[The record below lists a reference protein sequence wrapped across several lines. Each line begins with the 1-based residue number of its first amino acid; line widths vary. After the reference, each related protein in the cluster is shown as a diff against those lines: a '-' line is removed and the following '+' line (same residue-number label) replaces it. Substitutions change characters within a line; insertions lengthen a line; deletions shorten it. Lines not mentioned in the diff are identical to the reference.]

1 MPCSLSKL
9 IHSNFG
15 LLIFS
20 SREVDD
26 SFKNEFLEFLG
37 NNISEIQQ
45 EIIVLNEQLICQ
57 PNFTFEDFVLVHTEI
72 IEHFTDIINFN
83 KFSKKY
89 FDTYLISEETKNEI
103 RNNINVGK
111 LFTKILKLK
120 KK

>member
-20 SREVDD
+20 SPEVEDR
-26 SFKNEFLEFLG
+26 FKNEFLEFLE

-57 PNFTFEDFVLVHTEI
+57 PNFTFEDFVLVHSEI

-83 KFSKKY
+83 I
-89 FDTYLISEETKNEI
+89 LQ
-103 RNNINVGK
+103 
-111 LFTKILKLK
+111 KIF
-120 KK
+120 

>member
-9 IHSNFG
+9 IHSYFG

-20 SREVDD
+20 SREVED
-26 SFKNEFLEFLG
+26 SFKNEFLEFLE

-45 EIIVLNEQLICQ
+45 EIIILNEQLICQ
-57 PNFTFEDFVLVHTEI
+57 PNFTFEDFVLIHSEI

-83 KFSKKY
+83 KFSQKY

-103 RNNINVGK
+103 CNNISVGK
-111 LFTKILKLK
+111 LFTKTLKLK

>member
-20 SREVDD
+20 SQEVED
-26 SFKNEFLEFLG
+26 SFKNEFLEFLE

-57 PNFTFEDFVLVHTEI
+57 PNFTFKDFVLVHTEI
-72 IEHFTDIINFN
+72 IEHFTDTINFN

-89 FDTYLISEETKNEI
+89 FDTYLISEKTKNEI
-103 RNNINVGK
+103 RNNISVGG